1 MISALRERYGQLT
14 PQERVVVLILGAALL
29 LVALWLGV
37 WRPASAAWRGL
48 ELQVA
53 NQRADLE
60 AMRGMVARLQSA
72 GPAHASGNL
81 LGAAERSAREA
92 GFGTGLTRLAQ
103 ADDGRVE
110 AQLEGVAFDALA
122 VWLADLARHEGAQL
136 VTLEIQRHAT
146 PGRVDA
152 LVTLAP

>member
-1 MISALRERYGQLT
+1 MIAALRERYHQLT
-14 PQERVVVLILGAALL
+14 PRDRVVVLALGAALL

-37 WRPASAAWRGL
+37 WRPATAAWRGL
-48 ELQVA
+48 EQQVV

-60 AMRGMVARLQSA
+60 AMRSMVARLQSA
-72 GPAHASGNL
+72 GPARASGNL

-103 ADDGRVE
+103 QDDGRVE

-122 VWLADLARHEGAQL
+122 AWLAGLARDEGAQL
-136 VTLEIQRHAT
+136 VALELQRHTT